1 MISNDIFAGTPRQLV
16 DVYLNDGMTE
26 KALSYAAN
34 LGDGDLRNKCQIVDS
49 TIRLDDNDIDSPLN
63 IDICKTLEQV
73 FYAMHDSKEK
83 ALAGK
88 AILIVGKFNKEIKK
102 YWPSVRSI

>member
-1 MISNDIFAGTPRQLV
+1 
-16 DVYLNDGMTE
+16 MTD

-34 LGDGDLRNKCQIVDS
+34 LGDSDLRNKCHIFNS
-49 TIRLDDNDIDSPLN
+49 IIRLDGNDMNSPFN
-63 IDICKTLEQV
+63 MEICKKLEQV

-88 AILIVGKFNKEIKK
+88 AILIVGKFNKEIQKN
-102 YWPSVRSI
+102 WTSVRSI